1 MKILLLGG
9 TGAMG
14 RHLTQILASGQNE
27 IYVTSRKKRDNLKNV
42 VFIHGNAHEEECL
55 CSILKQNFDCIVDFM
70 VYSSEEFKERAEKI
84 LSATKQY
91 IFLSSARVYA
101 DSRAPITENSPRLL
115 DVCKDTEYLQTDE
128 YALAKARQEN
138 ILFESKHRNWT
149 IIRPYITYSENRL
162 QLGVMEKEEWLFL
175 ALYGNALIFSRDI
188 SSHLTTLTYGYDVAR
203 GISAIV
209 GKENA
214 FGEAFHIT
222 GNNCSIK
229 WSEVFELYKKVL
241 EKNVIL
247 SKIYEPEICYRI
259 KNPDMKYQVIY
270 DRYFDRVFDNSKI
283 AQFIDISTFVRPLE
297 GLEKCLNEFLRNRN
311 FLYASITDGV
321 KNAIRNYGVRIPVSK
336 IKGSKQK
343 LKYILVRLGLLR

>member
-1 MKILLLGG
+1 MRILLLGG

-14 RHLTQILASGQNE
+14 RHLTQILASSQNE
-27 IYVTSRKKRDNLKNV
+27 ISVTSRKIRDNLKNV
-42 VFIHGNAHEEECL
+42 TFIQGDAHDEEFL
-55 CSILKQNFDCIVDFM
+55 YLVLRQDFDCIVDFM
-70 VYSSEEFKERAEKI
+70 VYNTEEFKRRAEKM
-84 LSATKQY
+84 LSLTKQY
-91 IFLSSARVYA
+91 IFISSARVYA
-101 DSRAPITENSPRLL
+101 DSKAPIKEDSPRLL
-115 DVCKDTEYLQTDE
+115 DICDDTEYLLTDE
-128 YALAKARQEN
+128 YALSKARQEN
-138 ILFESKHRNWT
+138 ILFESKHKNWT

-175 ALYGNALIFSRDI
+175 ALYGNALFFSKDI

-222 GNNCSIK
+222 GNHCSIK
-229 WSEVFELYKKVL
+229 WSEAFELYKEVLAKNGILPKV
-241 EKNVIL
+241 
-247 SKIYEPEICYRI
+247 YELEICSRI
-259 KNPDMKYQVIY
+259 SNSDMKYQVIY

-283 AQFIDISTFVRPLE
+283 ANFIDTSTFIKPLD
-297 GLEKCLNEFLRNRN
+297 GLAKSLDEFLKNKT
-311 FLYASITDGV
+311 FLYTSVSNGIKEAV
-321 KNAIRNYGVRIPVSK
+321 RNYGVRIPVSK